1 MRTDSVEPLMDGVPA
16 HDAAWGISIVIFVRA
31 IVVVGTGWVYRID

>member
-16 HDAAWGISIVIFVRA
+16 HDAAWGILIVKCRRA
-31 IVVVGTGWVYRID
+31 VVVVDEE